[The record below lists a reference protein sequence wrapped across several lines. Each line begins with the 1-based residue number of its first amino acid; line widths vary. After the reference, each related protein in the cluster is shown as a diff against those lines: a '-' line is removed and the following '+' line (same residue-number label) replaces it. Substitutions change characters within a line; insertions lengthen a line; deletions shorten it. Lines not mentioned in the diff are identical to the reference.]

1 MHIRLGLATDID
13 AITRIEL
20 SAGNSF
26 AGTHMSWAVGET
38 TNRRDLI
45 LAASQG
51 MLWIAECDRV
61 AAGFLLACELDG
73 NFHIREMAVDQA
85 HQRSG
90 VGRALI
96 TAVLADASSNGYIAA
111 TLTTDRTLP
120 WNAAWYQRLGFEV
133 ISDEYLH
140 GVLAATLAA
149 EPNFHLRCAMR
160 KLLM

>member
-1 MHIRLGLATDID
+1 MHIRPGLATDID

-26 AGTHMSWAVGET
+26 AGTHMSWAVGEAT
-38 TNRRDLI
+38 DSRELV

-51 MLWIAECDRV
+51 MLWIAESDHV
-61 AAGFLLACELDG
+61 AAGFLLACELDS

-90 VGRALI
+90 IGRTLI
-96 TAVLADASSNGYIAA
+96 TEVLTDASSNGYIAA

-120 WNAAWYQRLGFEV
+120 WNAAWYRRLGFEV
-133 ISDEYLH
+133 IPDENLH
-140 GVLAATLAA
+140 GALAATLAA
-149 EPNFHLRCAMR
+149 EPNSHLRCAMR